1 MPRTIPS
8 EELKL
13 FYWAFRDAHPDVFS
27 LTQLNNGMWSV
38 RLKNGLSWPPAAH
51 GFTPEQ
57 AYERALV
64 DRVTR
69 KLEQT

>member
-8 EELKL
+8 EELRL
-13 FYWAFRDAHPDVFS
+13 LYRAFRDAHPDVFS

-38 RLKNGLSWPPAAH
+38 RLKNGLPWPPASH
-51 GFTPEQ
+51 GTTPES

-64 DRVTR
+64 DHVTR